1 MIIAIPC
8 HNEGKNIEATVREV
22 RKYTDQPVYVYDNC
36 SSDDTAEKAESLG
49 CIVKY
54 VSQKGKGNVFRR
66 MGAELDDIVFMTD
79 GDNTYSLENMMKATE
94 MIHEGYDMVV
104 GVRRNYFEEN
114 TARFHSF
121 GNRLVNSLVERKY
134 HCDMRD
140 VMSGMRVFSPRFMN
154 EFRPSGGGF
163 ELETEMTLFALDRGM
178 KVGFVDT
185 HYTERED
192 GDPSKVNAVLDGAKI
207 VMTIV
212 LHHRR
217 QK

>member
-207 VMTIV
+207 VMTII

>member
-140 VMSGMRVFSPRFMN
+140 VMSGMRAFSPRFMN

-207 VMTIV
+207 VMTII